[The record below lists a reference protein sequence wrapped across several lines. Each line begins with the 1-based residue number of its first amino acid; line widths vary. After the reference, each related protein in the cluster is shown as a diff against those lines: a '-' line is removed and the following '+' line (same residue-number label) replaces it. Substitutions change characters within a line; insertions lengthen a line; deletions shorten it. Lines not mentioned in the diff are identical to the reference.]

1 MMVKVKICG
10 ITNLEDAMA
19 AVDAGC
25 DALGFIFSKSSPR
38 YITPK
43 KAGEIIK
50 RLARP
55 VIKIGV
61 FVNAKEKHIKRVAR
75 SLGLNM
81 LQFHGGESAQ
91 FCRKFKNYKIIK
103 TFKLPVGTGF
113 KPVPTK
119 NSLDLQSML
128 QYRPFAY
135 LFDTYSPSKAGGTGK
150 QFNWKLLRHIDA
162 LERPVFLS
170 GGLRAG
176 NVLRAIKSVR
186 PDWVDASSSLESS
199 PGKKDHR
206 KVRKFIE
213 AAKRAEY

>member
-1 MMVKVKICG
+1 MVKVKICG
-10 ITNLEDAMA
+10 LTNLEDAMA

-25 DALGFIFSKSSPR
+25 DALGFIFFKASPR
-38 YITPK
+38 YITPE
-43 KAGEIIK
+43 KAGKIIK
-50 RLARP
+50 RLPRS
-55 VIKIGV
+55 VLKIGV
-61 FVNAKEKHIKRVAR
+61 FVNAKEKYIKLVAR
-75 SLGLNM
+75 RLGLNM
-81 LQFHGGESAQ
+81 LQFHGEESAQ

-103 TFKLPVGTGF
+103 AFKLPVGTEHCA
-113 KPVPTK
+113 VPTK

-150 QFNWKLLRHIDA
+150 QFNWKLVRHMDS

-170 GGLRAG
+170 GGLKAS

-206 KVRKFIE
+206 KVKKFIE
-213 AAKRAEY
+213 TAKRAEN